1 MDLTQDHQF
10 FRDQIS
16 RFVRDRVAPR
26 AVDMDCRDE
35 FPAELFRELGRLG
48 YFGIRYPEKYGGM
61 NADAVTFSIF
71 AEELARGS
79 LAFAVACMMQSL
91 MGTDF
96 LYRFGSEDIRERLF
110 RPALRGE
117 KIGVIAFTEPNCG
130 SDLAATE
137 TTATRDGDTY
147 VLKGSKIWIT
157 NAPVADFFTVVATTD
172 RNLGLKGLNF
182 FLVEK
187 DAEGFGIGKKLDKMG
202 ARGSWASEIFFDECR
217 IPADHLLGDE
227 LGRGVVYLG
236 RILGEIRIM
245 MASLAL
251 GLTRSALEESINYAK
266 DRRAFGKPIANHQ
279 LIQEKIARMATEL
292 EASRWLV
299 YRTCSLKDDRLPYAR
314 ESMMA
319 KVHAVEAAVEA
330 VDEAR
335 RIYGAYGYAREYP
348 VERLFRDAGFLL
360 YGGGTH
366 EILALN
372 IAREI
377 LSKGLP

>member
-1 MDLTQDHQF
+1 MMPTSDHNF
-10 FRDQIS
+10 FREQIS
-16 RFVRDRVAPR
+16 RFVKNRIAPSAGEIDRSDA
-26 AVDMDCRDE
+26 
-35 FPAELFRELGRLG
+35 FPHELFHEIGDLG
-48 YFGIRYPEKYGGM
+48 YFGIRYPEASGGLG
-61 NADAVTFSIF
+61 ADTHTFSIF
-71 AEELARGS
+71 AEELGAGS

-96 LYRFGSEDIRERLF
+96 LFRFGNPDIQERLF

-130 SDLAATE
+130 SDLGATR

-147 VLKGSKIWIT
+147 ILKGSKMWIT
-157 NAPVADFFTVVATTD
+157 NAPIADFFTVVATTD
-172 RNLGLKGLNF
+172 RSLGLKGLNF

-187 DAEGFGIGKKLDKMG
+187 DTEGFGVGKKLEKTG
-202 ARGSWASEIFFDECR
+202 ALGSWASEIFFDECR
-217 IPADHLLGDE
+217 IPADHLLGE
-227 LGRGVVYLG
+227 EPNRGFIYL
-236 RILGEIRIM
+236 REILGEIRIM

-251 GLTRSALEESINYAK
+251 GICRAAVEAAISYA
-266 DRRAFGKPIANHQ
+266 RNRQAFGNPISKYQ
-279 LIQEKIARMATEL
+279 LIQEKISRMSTEL

-299 YRTCSLKDDRLPYAR
+299 YRACALKDHCRPFAK

-319 KVHAVEAAVEA
+319 KVHASEAAIMA

-335 RIYGAYGYAREYP
+335 RIHGAYGYSREYP

-366 EILALN
+366 EILNLN
-372 IAREI
+372 IARTI
-377 LSKGLP
+377 LGRN